1 MITYSN
7 RINCMDIKSNR
18 AVVACEIFDELVA
31 NVLVEDKFE
40 IRNFFVDFL
49 VNRFALY
56 QLIEISPADIV
67 VKVYDSLIDEFA
79 KAHPDILEKYGI
91 EAFTDFFKNCKFGDL
106 VEAIEFNPIATIQE
120 LTDTLTEDTA
130 EEEPADPY
138 HFLASVV
145 FNHDIIREEGE
156 ELGIVKIEDITD
168 EIENRIG
175 KKAKHLRW
183 KAAKLLDIVVAFNN
197 DTDLYEGVIKL
208 DIHGNSTYT
217 TDTIE
222 KAIENRLGAEAKHPW
237 EEFGIVTIE
246 IEKV

>member
-40 IRNFFVDFL
+40 IRDFFVDFL
-49 VNRFALY
+49 VNHFGLY

-91 EAFTDFFKNCKFGDL
+91 EAFTDFFKNYKFGDL

-120 LTDTLTEDTA
+120 LTDTL
-130 EEEPADPY
+130 ADPY
-138 HFLASVV
+138 HFLASVT
-145 FNHDIIREEGE
+145 FEHD
-156 ELGIVKIEDITD
+156 GISKKGDEIERYNAEYITA

-175 KKAKHLRW
+175 EKAKHLRW
-183 KAAKLLDIVVAFNN
+183 KAAKLLNIVLVYNKDN
-197 DTDLYEGVIKL
+197 YTKPYYTGVINL
-208 DIHGNSTYT
+208 DIHGNNTYT

-246 IEKV
+246 IKKV